1 MKMILPKAPA
11 AYDASNEED
20 TRESLRRA
28 DRENLKRGDTIYL
41 VRNEIVI
48 SSPNGSLWAIKI
60 DDAGV
65 VSTEARS

>member
-20 TRESLRRA
+20 ARESLRRA
-28 DRENLKRGDTIYL
+28 DRENVKRGDTIYL

-48 SSPNGSLWAIKI
+48 ASPNGSLWAIKV

-65 VSTEARS
+65 VSSEARS

>member
-48 SSPNGSLWAIKI
+48 ASPNGSLWAIKV

>member
-28 DRENLKRGDTIYL
+28 DRENVKRGDTIYL
-41 VRNEIVI
+41 VRNEII
-48 SSPNGSLWAIKI
+48 IASPNGLLWAIKV

-65 VSTEARS
+65 VSSEARS